1 MLKIR
6 KYKETDRKHWDYF
19 VGKSNN
25 GTIFHL
31 RRFLN
36 YHPENRFNDH
46 SLIIKKKQKIFA
58 VFPGAEKQINNK
70 KHLISHPGLSFGS
83 FVVQNNLSVADSYKM
98 IEKFTGY
105 LKKLNFKVAFI
116 KLSPLFH
123 YQRPSNYIDFFLLK
137 SGFKY
142 KNRELT
148 SVLSLE
154 DNIKSNLIQFRSS
167 HIRGLKIAKRK
178 GVKIFQSVEYEEF
191 YRILKRNLSKRHGV
205 SPTHTLKEL
214 KRLKSLFPEQL
225 KLFSAKLDNKMIAG
239 VLNFI
244 INKRVVLA
252 FYISHDEEYKDYRPL
267 NFLFYKIFEWA
278 IYSQYKV
285 YDFGTF
291 TLNQEPNMGLGRY
304 KENFGAS
311 GVFRDLIE
319 MKLS

>member
-1 MLKIR
+1 MLKIH
-6 KYKETDRKHWDYF
+6 KYKETDRKYWDYF
-19 VGKSNN
+19 VSNSNN
-25 GTIFHL
+25 GTIFHS
-31 RRFLN
+31 RRFLS

-58 VFPGAEKQINNK
+58 VFPAAEKQINNE

-83 FVVQNNLSVADSYKM
+83 FVVQKFLSVADSCKM

-105 LKKLNFKVAFI
+105 LKKLDFKFVSI
-116 KLSPLFH
+116 KLSPFFH
-123 YQRPSNYIDFFLLK
+123 YQRTSNYIDFFLLK

-154 DNIKSNLIQFRSS
+154 DNIKNNLIQFRSS
-167 HIRGLKIAKRK
+167 HIRGLKTAKRK

-191 YRILKRNLSKRHGV
+191 YKILERNLSKRHGV

-214 KRLKSLFPEQL
+214 KRLRSLFPEQL
-225 KLFSAKLDNKMIAG
+225 KLFSAKFDNKMIAG
-239 VLNFI
+239 VLNFL
-244 INKRVVLA
+244 INERVVLA
-252 FYISHDEEYKDYRPL
+252 FYISHDEDYKDYRPL

-278 IYSQYKV
+278 IYSKFKI

-319 MKLS
+319 MKLN